1 MKLRNLL
8 FGTMIACAFV
18 ACSNDDDPVDNGG
31 GNENPTG
38 KTLLQVK
45 SNAVETKAEIAGSD
59 FRVYVIDANG
69 DIVAD
74 GPANEAF
81 ELTDPRAEGNVDI
94 VVLKNMPVK
103 EKPMKRA
110 DLFGVI
116 DFSEKE
122 ESDEGNGQ
130 DMSQNTAVYRVT
142 IERGKKNKLGYA
154 LSNND
159 NNVNDLLASETDPI
173 PAFRNAAQIR
183 LTSIKLDIE
192 KVSKKYT
199 DASLDIKDV
208 MILNARKS
216 SKMAADDTKIWAKTE
231 KTDSPFLIG
240 VDVEEYNKWVTG
252 ANDKENKYFTDIK
265 TIRETYYNSNWY
277 QGEVATYYGYGYKRD
292 DINKTTKGTI
302 KTEISAKDGE
312 NYLSVYPVVGKF
324 FVYENTSKEDPTLLV
339 VKADF
344 KYKKSDGSDGVMKDR
359 YYTVVLGKD
368 LTQGSKFDFGAFGI
382 KSVDDVEGIRR
393 NILYSVSMT
402 VTGPGSD
409 NPLYPGS
416 EEDGS
421 LDVAVELQDY
431 GWVNQDTEID

>member
-18 ACSNDDDPVDNGG
+18 ACSNDDDPIDNGG

-45 SNAVETKAEIAGSD
+45 SNAVETKAEIAGSA

-81 ELTDPRAEGNVDI
+81 ELKDSRAEGNVDI
-94 VVLKNMPVK
+94 VVLKNMPVTV
-103 EKPMKRA
+103 KPTRRA
-110 DLFGVI
+110 DLFQI
-116 DFSEKE
+116 INFSEME
-122 ESDEGNGQ
+122 ESDQGHNGQ
-130 DMSQNTAVYRVT
+130 EMSQNTAVYKVT
-142 IERGKKNKLGYA
+142 IERGKTNKLGYT
-154 LSNND
+154 LSPND
-159 NNVNDLLASETDPI
+159 DKVNDLLHSEANPI

-183 LTSIKLDIE
+183 LESITLDIE

-231 KTDSPFLIG
+231 DVNSSFLIG
-240 VDVEEYNKWVTG
+240 AGVDEYNKWVTDAEG
-252 ANDKENKYFTDIK
+252 KDNKYFTN
-265 TIRETYYNSNWY
+265 TEAVREQYYNKDWY
-277 QGEVATYYGYGYKRD
+277 KGAVTTYYGYGYKRD
-292 DINKTTKGTI
+292 DFQN
-302 KTEISAKDGE
+302 KDGIKKIE
-312 NYLSVYPVVGKF
+312 IEAKNNKNYISIFPVVGKF
-324 FVYENTSKEDPTLLV
+324 FVYENTNMDDPTLLV

-344 KYKKSDGSDGVMKDR
+344 KYKKSDGTQGVMEGR

-368 LTQGSKFDFGAFGI
+368 LTLGEFDLDAFGI
-382 KSVDDVEGIRR
+382 SDVKEIEGIRR
-393 NILYSVSMT
+393 NIVYSVSMT

-416 EEDGS
+416 DEDGS
-421 LDVAVELQDY
+421 LNVSVKLQNY
-431 GWVNQDTEID
+431 GWVNQKPEID